1 MLIVLVIMF
10 AFGVSSTAL
19 MLDNSELNY
28 ELIKIVFLPGYF
40 VIGGEYYSLDDLL
53 AASSGDCSDLG
64 VYEKCP
70 DETGTAIALALYV
83 IYILILNVLLVNLLI
98 AIFE

>member
-1 MLIVLVIMF
+1 MF

-19 MLDNSELNY
+19 MFQNLELNID
-28 ELIKIVFLPGYF
+28 LVKTIFLPGYF
-40 VIGGEYYSLDDLL
+40 MIGGEYYTLEEIMS
-53 AASSGDCSDLG
+53 ASSGECSEAQ

-70 DETGTAIALALYV
+70 DETGAAVTLALYV
-83 IYILILNVLLVNLLI
+83 IYLLFLNILLVNLLI